1 MAFLDLCEIKNSNRE
16 QIEGFPTGRLLI
28 KNYSMSYL
36 RKNEALLIEGIHQ
49 FSSLVAESVFGKHP
63 DSVFIPVM
71 IKNMDI
77 NNPMNLEKV
86 VLKGEM
92 ISSGEFIHVR
102 TTQIV
107 SDQIS
112 GRADFFLK
120 KIQLTNDN
128 ASVDK
133 LSYGSDLFNIVE
145 VEKLKDR
152 LLIRFKINE
161 FHHILKNHFSGYP
174 VCPASLIIEF
184 ISDILLN
191 YGFNAHFQ
199 VHNAK
204 FLNPLQPCNEY
215 ELEMQLSESAVSFII
230 TGPEQIRLTA
240 GKLIYQ

>member
-1 MAFLDLCEIKNSNRE
+1 MAFLDLCEIKNSNHE

-28 KNYSMSYL
+28 KNYTMSYL

-112 GRADFFLK
+112 GRADVFLI
-120 KIQLTNDN
+120 KIQLTN
-128 ASVDK
+128 VIHQ
-133 LSYGSDLFNIVE
+133 LICLVMVLICLIYL
-145 VEKLKDR
+145 KLK
-152 LLIRFKINE
+152 N
-161 FHHILKNHFSGYP
+161 
-174 VCPASLIIEF
+174 
-184 ISDILLN
+184 
-191 YGFNAHFQ
+191 
-199 VHNAK
+199 
-204 FLNPLQPCNEY
+204 
-215 ELEMQLSESAVSFII
+215 
-230 TGPEQIRLTA
+230 
-240 GKLIYQ
+240 